1 MRGFAGFALL
11 VLFPFEVVFGCTCP
25 DIRLAEA
32 FRGAHTVV
40 VGTAGTPKS
49 VDGRIRVPVASAIS
63 FKGSAKIDWVDDT
76 PEDGLDVIA
85 FVHQHQRPL
94 KTQPRT
100 QHTQGDPGQALQYI
114 EATLEDIALANRIAH
129 EVLGRNVSMLMPPES
144 VSPKAEPTI
153 RSMPESVSPAASPQ
167 LSWAAAA
174 LVL

>member
-49 VDGRIRVPVASAIS
+49 VDGRIRVPVACAIS

-76 PEDGLDVIA
+76 PEDACGFDMIEGIEYVLFLDSNLNALGCAGSHPIRPEERASVLKALGKIA
-85 FVHQHQRPL
+85 R
-94 KTQPRT
+94 R
-100 QHTQGDPGQALQYI
+100 
-114 EATLEDIALANRIAH
+114 
-129 EVLGRNVSMLMPPES
+129 
-144 VSPKAEPTI
+144 KA
-153 RSMPESVSPAASPQ
+153 
-167 LSWAAAA
+167 
-174 LVL
+174 